1 MAIANARPS
10 DRLIFVHPGH
20 YTVSSLN
27 IGGGVE
33 IIGASVDPNIVSS
46 VIIEARNDSTIIFG
60 EGSIE
65 SYIGYVTIKFNPEKN
80 HPQNPNHAQH
90 YALLIQD
97 EACPVIDRC
106 VIHSSSMVGAAVCV
120 KKAMTCPKIKHCLIA
135 DCENVGIFITD
146 NASGHYEDCE
156 IARNNLAGVWV
167 KNQANPFFR
176 RCHIHHGR
184 DVGIFTFEYG
194 LGLLHLKNFFF
205 VKTVRNMYYLKN
217 FEGL

>member
-1 MAIANARPS
+1 
-10 DRLIFVHPGH
+10 
-20 YTVSSLN
+20 
-27 IGGGVE
+27 
-33 IIGASVDPNIVSS
+33 
-46 VIIEARNDSTIIFG
+46 
-60 EGSIE
+60 
-65 SYIGYVTIKFNPEKN
+65 
-80 HPQNPNHAQH
+80 
-90 YALLIQD
+90 
-97 EACPVIDRC
+97 
-106 VIHSSSMVGAAVCV
+106 MVGAAVCV

-194 LGLLHLKNFFF
+194 LGLFLLFLNWEHFF
-205 VKTVRNMYYLKN
+205 
-217 FEGL
+217 